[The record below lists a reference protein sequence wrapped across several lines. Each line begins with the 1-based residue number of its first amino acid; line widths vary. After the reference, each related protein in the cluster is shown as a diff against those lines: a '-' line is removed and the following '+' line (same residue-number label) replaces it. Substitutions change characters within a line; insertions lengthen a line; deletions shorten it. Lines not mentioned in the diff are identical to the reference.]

1 MVYVVFFL
9 VQTLT
14 VVCVFYILEG
24 ATTRGATV
32 TTATTAP
39 KKFRNQREH
48 DPDSECAQAIRD
60 TYWTMFG
67 HYAYPGFDVED
78 FDATVTQ
85 LQLATGWHKGF
96 VKNAILGHAALQD
109 LPRLRELQQ
118 ETRLMDVGHLTAV
131 YTAIEELGEDVD
143 EEALMLIDG
152 ILVNTFTPTR
162 HDQAVPQRKTVTDRI
177 RAAIKRTDKS
187 RAYDKRK
194 REKREQDNSEKF
206 GIYEYRDRSIVQ
218 LDTNSLDGRRIQA
231 NVAEV
236 ARELGISTSD
246 AAIKLLSGETIGIQI
261 APVLNVYSPKN
272 RGNGDPVFV
281 PGCGWTDPEAATA
294 FERWIADTFI
304 DERDLDAELQK
315 SLRGYVPSEGMR
327 HAVYARNRTCIY
339 PCLLYTSDAADE

>member
-1 MVYVVFFL
+1 M
-9 VQTLT
+9 
-14 VVCVFYILEG
+14 FYIVERT
-24 ATTRGATV
+24 TTRGATV
-32 TTATTAP
+32 RTATTAP
-39 KKFRNQREH
+39 KRFRNQREH

-177 RAAIKRTDKS
+177 RAAIKRMDKG

-206 GIYEYRDRSIVQ
+206 GVHEYRDRAIVQ

-246 AAIKLLSGETIGIQI
+246 AAIKLLSGEAIGIEI
-261 APVLNVYSPKN
+261 TPVLNVYSPKN
-272 RGNGDPVFV
+272 RGNGDP
-281 PGCGWTDPEAATA
+281 
-294 FERWIADTFI
+294 IFI
-304 DERDLDAELQK
+304 L
-315 SLRGYVPSEGMR
+315 SLI
-327 HAVYARNRTCIY
+327 HI
-339 PCLLYTSDAADE
+339 